1 VADPVLLDT
10 CAALWLMDGEPMSDA
25 SRAAIRNARAANV
38 GVYVSPFTAWE
49 IGTLTAKGKIQLTL
63 SPEVWFETLLDLP
76 GVRLAPLTP
85 KILLASTALPGSP
98 PSDPADR
105 IIAATARV
113 HSHVIITRDR
123 KLLAY
128 SREGHIRVKAC

>member
-1 VADPVLLDT
+1 MWLVGKQSMSADSIRT
-10 CAALWLMDGEPMSDA
+10 MQAAY
-25 SRAAIRNARAANV
+25 AANV
-38 GVYVSPFTAWE
+38 GVYVSPFSAWE
-49 IGTLTAKGKIQLTL
+49 IGMLAAKGRVQFSV
-63 SPEVWFETLLDLP
+63 SPDVWFEALLNLP
-76 GVRLAPLTP
+76 GVRLAELTP

-113 HSHVIITRDR
+113 HGHVIITRDK